1 MPSQNFAFSRTR
13 RSMVYA
19 PLESPCLGMQETT
32 PATRDIRISLLCAL
46 KNLVIGIALLARR
59 WKIAS
64 LAPRKDKEQ
73 LSYLAAAKPALSDAK
88 ELNGLAAAKRNLA
101 GWPSPPEL
109 FQLHFFG
116 GCAGC
121 FSTYCLM
128 NSIKTSVIFLPS
140 AAVAALKASCRLAS
154 TFRFMRF
161 HRGSCRRFTLLRAHK
176 IAFFIRVYSQLTL
189 ICAYQHSSVQ
199 MFCFL

>member
-88 ELNGLAAAKRNLA
+88 ELNGLAGSEAKA
-101 GWPSPPEL
+101 G
-109 FQLHFFG
+109 
-116 GCAGC
+116 
-121 FSTYCLM
+121 
-128 NSIKTSVIFLPS
+128 
-140 AAVAALKASCRLAS
+140 RLAEP
-154 TFRFMRF
+154 
-161 HRGSCRRFTLLRAHK
+161 A
-176 IAFFIRVYSQLTL
+176 
-189 ICAYQHSSVQ
+189 
-199 MFCFL
+199 

>member
-1 MPSQNFAFSRTR
+1 MGSR
-13 RSMVYA
+13 
-19 PLESPCLGMQETT
+19 
-32 PATRDIRISLLCAL
+32 
-46 KNLVIGIALLARR
+46 
-59 WKIAS
+59 
-64 LAPRKDKEQ
+64 
-73 LSYLAAAKPALSDAK
+73 
-88 ELNGLAAAKRNLA
+88 AAKRKLA
-101 GWPSPPEL
+101 DWPNPPEL

-176 IAFFIRVYSQLTL
+176 IAFFIRVYSRLTL
-189 ICAYQHSSVQ
+189 ICAYQHSSVANV
-199 MFCFL
+199 FVFLRASVSLWQVFAWWPPLLLGSRVLLGPRLLLRNSRLFKF